1 MHIANKSERHKAA
14 LIEIAEDIRKG
25 AGNRRIVQ
33 LVDNILLGGKFK
45 DLTGDL
51 IQSESGQVFGTWKNG
66 TITFSKN
73 LNIDKKAFNE
83 YLVKFFILK

>member
-1 MHIANKSERHKAA
+1 
-14 LIEIAEDIRKG
+14 
-25 AGNRRIVQ
+25 
-33 LVDNILLGGKFK
+33 LVDNILLGGKFE

-83 YLVKFFILK
+83 YLVKFFILKLETNFLPFLASIALFATQASFYLPATT